1 MFITTATK
9 TIYNTLLYALL
20 VVFVSCSS
28 SDDNTIPTPIDDEP
42 EENPNPIPTKIS
54 TYTADVKA
62 IIDAECIRCH
72 SNPPINNA
80 PISLVTFQDVVF
92 AANSR
97 DLTGLVSTTIER
109 VLMPPDTGR
118 LPQGTIDIILDW
130 EADGLLE

>member
-1 MFITTATK
+1 MFMTTATK
-9 TIYNTLLYALL
+9 IIYNTLLCALL
-20 VVFVSCSS
+20 VVCVSCSS

-42 EENPNPIPTKIS
+42 EENPIPTKTS

-80 PISLVTFQDVVF
+80 PISLVTFQDVVL

-97 DLTGLVSTTIER
+97 DLSGRVSTTIDR
-109 VLMPPDTGR
+109 VVMPSDTGR